1 MHSTINGFLNRCK
14 FVYNSFQNDRC
25 LLRASALAYVTVISI
40 VPFLAVAFSI
50 SKGLGFQNTEYIQEF
65 LMRLTAGREVIVQ
78 HIINYI
84 NKTNVATLGGLGV
97 GILFLTVFSLLG
109 AIEKT
114 FNTIW
119 GIKEPRSISR
129 KFADYLSV
137 TLVSPIL
144 IIVSISATASLQSIS
159 LVQKILS
166 FSVMSYVYLAFL
178 KFLPFFL
185 VWLALLF
192 IYKFIPN
199 TTVKFK
205 SALGGAIVAGTIWQI
220 MQLFFLHYQIGL
232 SRYNAIYGSFA
243 QVPLF
248 LIWLYISW
256 VIVLLGAEINYSLQY
271 YRTSIKESSL
281 GDFDLETKEKLALTF
296 YLLLAKNFESG
307 QPILSTHKLALM
319 THNPVKIVNSFMHI
333 LQSKGYVVKSEQ
345 DSEEGYT
352 PAFSPASITLQ
363 EFLQDIRNFQEKEQ
377 DLEIPGAFPYIE
389 DIYAQ
394 LRKEAS
400 QSSVNTSMSELAA
413 KFPVELEQK
422 NNNAPSLNTQDQEE
436 SQ

>member
-1 MHSTINGFLNRCK
+1 M
-14 FVYNSFQNDRC
+14 
-25 LLRASALAYVTVISI
+25 LRASALAYVTVISI

-50 SKGLGFQNTEYIQEF
+50 SKGLGFQNTEYIQDF
-65 LMRLTAGREVIVQ
+65 LMRLTAGREVVVQ

-84 NKTNVATLGGLGV
+84 NRTNVATLGGLGV

-119 GIKEPRSISR
+119 GIKQPRTISR

-137 TLVSPIL
+137 TLVSPLL
-144 IIVSISATASLQSIS
+144 IIVSISFTASLQSIT

-178 KFLPFFL
+178 KFMPFLL

-199 TTVKFK
+199 TTVQFR
-205 SALGGAIVAGTIWQI
+205 SALGGAIVAGTLWQLI
-220 MQLFFLHYQIGL
+220 QLFFLHYQIGL

-248 LIWLYISW
+248 LVWLYISW
-256 VIVLLGAEINYSLQY
+256 VIVLIGAEVNYSLQY
-271 YRTSIKESSL
+271 YRTSVKESTL
-281 GDFDLETKEKLALTF
+281 GNFDLESKEKLALTL
-296 YLLLAKNFESG
+296 YLLLAKSFESG
-307 QPILSTHKLALM
+307 RPLLSTHQLALL
-319 THNPVKIVNSFMHI
+319 TNNPVKIINNFMHM
-333 LQSKGYVVKSEQ
+333 LMNKGYVVKAIQ

-352 PAFSPASITLQ
+352 PAFSPGSISLLD
-363 EFLQDIRNFQEKEQ
+363 FIQDIRSFKEKGQ
-377 DLEIPGAFPYIE
+377 GFALSRTFPYV
-389 DIYAQ
+389 DNIYAELQ
-394 LRKEAS
+394 ETAR
-400 QSSVNTSMSELAA
+400 QSSMNLSIKELAQE
-413 KFPVELEQK
+413 FPVELEQ
-422 NNNAPSLNTQDQEE
+422 TEE
-436 SQ
+436 SAET